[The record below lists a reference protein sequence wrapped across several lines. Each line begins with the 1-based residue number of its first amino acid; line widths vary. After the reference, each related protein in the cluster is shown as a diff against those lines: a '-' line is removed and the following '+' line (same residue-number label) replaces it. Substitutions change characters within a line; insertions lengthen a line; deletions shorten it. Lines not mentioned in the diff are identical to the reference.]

1 MSSGRLFLRYSKQTA
16 SWICFT
22 KNVSRSSARWNEYT
36 ESPYRV
42 ACFDRHLLQLQ
53 PPLLALRQLL
63 LLALPPGPLLALPP
77 GPLLALLAQPP
88 PPPPPPLYPV
98 QLWAQQPQHKPVA
111 RACAFTTQIAILVTG
126 AIKRRRAA
134 QGLVTGSRCNQFHP
148 CLIVLVLSNA
158 YKNDGFS
165 LKVLFGTYLDFS
177 TGCWVLLG
185 LRAMVCSTPRLPLA
199 ILFTKWRD
207 LHQQEILFGVRQ
219 ILRVFMSQIFGCFL
233 LSTQPPTFIGD
244 DLTKDS
250 WFMTQS
256 SYYFAMGWIASC
268 WSNGDFDLWG
278 FFFLR
283 NLGTTSRSQ
292 KCTSHVFFL
301 KNRFVSP
308 KNERVFIFE
317 MMFKWC
323 ETA

>member
-1 MSSGRLFLRYSKQTA
+1 M
-16 SWICFT
+16 I
-22 KNVSRSSARWNEYT
+22 
-36 ESPYRV
+36 
-42 ACFDRHLLQLQ
+42 
-53 PPLLALRQLL
+53 
-63 LLALPPGPLLALPP
+63 
-77 GPLLALLAQPP
+77 
-88 PPPPPPLYPV
+88 
-98 QLWAQQPQHKPVA
+98 
-111 RACAFTTQIAILVTG
+111 I
-126 AIKRRRAA
+126 
-134 QGLVTGSRCNQFHP
+134 
-148 CLIVLVLSNA
+148 
-158 YKNDGFS
+158 KNDGFS

-219 ILRVFMSQIFGCFL
+219 FLQMFMSQIFGCYQ

-278 FFFLR
+278 FFSSEILA
-283 NLGTTSRSQ
+283 Q
-292 KCTSHVFFL
+292 PQDL
-301 KNRFVSP
+301 KNVRVTYFSWKTDSFPQKMREFSSWNDVQMMRNCLRFSS
-308 KNERVFIFE
+308 IL
-317 MMFKWC
+317 
-323 ETA
+323 